1 MTIKLAP
8 GIDLPLDVVTQA
20 IAILAK
26 RRMGK
31 SYLARRLVEQLFGAG
46 QQVLIIDPKG
56 DWWGVRSAADGKSEG
71 LPIFIFGGERGDVPL
86 EAGSGALVAKTIV
99 ESGISALLDLS
110 GLRKHEV
117 ATFMAVFLE
126 DLYRLKARE
135 QYRTPLALVI
145 DEADAIAPQKPQPNQ
160 ARMLGAVEDAVRRG
174 GQRGIGVTLV
184 TQRSAVLSKDV
195 LTQAQILVTLR
206 TIAPQDLAAIK
217 AWIDVHGTLEQQKV
231 LMASLPSL
239 PVGDAWYWSPG
250 WPTDAGIFH
259 RGHTLPITT
268 YDSGASPKPGQ
279 KRQEP
284 KSLAAVNL
292 ERIRE
297 QMAETLERAKADDP
311 AELRKRIAELER
323 QLKAGKLE
331 PERVEVPVFDDGA
344 FDALHENIHTLLDQ
358 LVSNV
363 TRSKIDF
370 GTLLNDYRA
379 KVAAAATPP
388 RTNFPQSRPEVVHRD
403 TKPGKS
409 SGSRRTTFSQNGPGS
424 AALPKIERLVLTA
437 LAQCH
442 DRIPMTRERL
452 ALMVG
457 YHQNSKGLAN
467 ALGALRS
474 RGAVEGLAI
483 KEQGFQ
489 ELGAYEELP
498 TGDALV
504 EWWCTNKLTPAEARL
519 LRAIKAGRG
528 RLSRDELAE
537 KLEYH
542 PNTKAFANGLG
553 RLRGLGIV
561 EGLALNAEVFG

>member
-284 KSLAAVNL
+284 KSLATVNL

-331 PERVEVPVFDDGA
+331 PERVEVAVFDERRAAQLHADVFERLGDVEA
-344 FDALHENIHTLLDQ
+344 ALAKAKGEIGRLH
-358 LVSNV
+358 V
-363 TRSKIDF
+363 
-370 GTLLNDYRA
+370 DYR
-379 KVAAAATPP
+379 KEQAAASEP
-388 RTNFPQSRPEVVHRD
+388 RSSSQISPEPRVARQFPREN
-403 TKPGKS
+403 S
-409 SGSRRTTFSQNGPGS
+409 SGRRSHSSQSGPG

-489 ELGAYEELP
+489 ELGDYEELP